1 MKTLAQQINES
12 FINEGKEL
20 EKNTHGKTNNIYVS
34 SSDSKICLQIPYIFP
49 GGELSLAHNQL
60 ELLRSLHN
68 NDKLKKE
75 YNKFLFVQRLF
86 MCLIKKFIKNKNIR
100 LQSQLRIKLGSVDL

>member
-75 YNKFLFVQRLF
+75 YNKLVPAANADIDKIISDTEDKILAVAE
-86 MCLIKKFIKNKNIR
+86 
-100 LQSQLRIKLGSVDL
+100 KLKTSIDKLSE